1 MNSYT
6 KDLATLALALFLMLL
21 VAYCAQA
28 SGVPP
33 KHRKVVAEIREVV
46 EMVREP
52 SAHCKF
58 PAIPSSESTVGLQR
72 DRCVTPGDTVKVEV
86 VPTPQRRKP
95 SWYELF
101 FPKDDVTA
109 DFKGVVP

>member
-52 SAHCKF
+52 
-58 PAIPSSESTVGLQR
+58 
-72 DRCVTPGDTVKVEV
+72 
-86 VPTPQRRKP
+86 VPLPQRRKP

-101 FPKDDVTA
+101 FPKDDVAA